1 MKKLKYVL
9 LTFSFALLS
18 AKSIGQTDLPKATG
32 TASIS
37 PAYCVT
43 LDDSKPVQNFYEI
56 DITSLHLGSEQLAK
70 ARFGHI
76 ENNLITYHVD
86 FDNSKV
92 ILEVHLERVE
102 GDKDITW
109 WNEYLTS
116 LCSNK

>member
-1 MKKLKYVL
+1 MKKIQKIALIVGTVL
-9 LTFSFALLS
+9 VFSSNAN
-18 AKSIGQTDLPKATG
+18 GQINPESTG
-32 TASIS
+32 TATIS
-37 PAYCVT
+37 SGYCVS
-43 LDDSKPVQNFYEI
+43 LDDSKPIQNFYEI

-116 LCSNK
+116 LCSN